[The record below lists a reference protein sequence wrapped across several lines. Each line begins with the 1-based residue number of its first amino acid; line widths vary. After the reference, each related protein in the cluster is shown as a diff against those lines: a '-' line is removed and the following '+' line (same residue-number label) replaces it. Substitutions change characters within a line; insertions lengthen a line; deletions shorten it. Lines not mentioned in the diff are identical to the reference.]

1 MLDPNRTPPYKI
13 RDAIGCILF
22 ESPFQTTLLRCLQR
36 TPPTTYG
43 IIRAVTI
50 LKRVMAAK
58 PFAKK
63 TRGGLPGRAAA
74 PFPRASPRANG
85 PALPPALWLRNPQSA
100 IRNPQSVSGIRNPY
114 QKSVSYFFLQG
125 GCRAFLWQGLFA
137 IRKIRTSVNPY
148 LKSVIRIMN
157 P

>member
-1 MLDPNRTPPYKI
+1 MRK
-13 RDAIGCILF
+13 
-22 ESPFQTTLLRCLQR
+22 
-36 TPPTTYG
+36 
-43 IIRAVTI
+43 
-50 LKRVMAAK
+50 
-58 PFAKK
+58 
-63 TRGGLPGRAAA
+63 PGRGALYYCSSEQGTPRGVERTTWLSRGFTGAISTPFFYLKTKSAWGPGAPSRRPAA
-74 PFPRASPRANG
+74 PFPKASPRANG

-137 IRKIRTSVNPY
+137 IRKTRTSVNPY